1 MPPDLRPEVIGAGA
15 TQLGVALDEAQ
26 LARLAEFARLLA
38 RWNATHNLTAI
49 RGVDDMLTHHLLDS
63 LALVPHFVR
72 VTAGEAAARVL
83 DVGSGGGLPGIV
95 LAIAAPRARVT
106 LVDAVQKKC
115 AFLTQ
120 ARLELGLGNVEVVHG
135 RVEALLV
142 PPFDVIVSRAL
153 STLAQFVAW
162 TRHLLRPGGCWLA
175 MKGALPA
182 EELSELPP
190 DVRAEII
197 PLEVPGL
204 KQRRHLIE
212 VRTA

>member
-1 MPPDLRPEVIGAGA
+1 LPPDLRPEVIGAGA

-95 LAIAAPRARVT
+95 LAIAAPQARVT

-120 ARLELGLGNVEVVHG
+120 ARVELGLGNVEVVHG

-142 PPFDVIVSRAL
+142 PPFHVIVSRAL

-175 MKGALPA
+175 MKGALPT

>member
-26 LARLAEFARLLA
+26 LARLAAFASLLA

-49 RGVDDMLTHHLLDS
+49 RGADDMLTHHLLDS
-63 LALVPHFVR
+63 LALVPHFTR
-72 VTAGEAAARVL
+72 VTAGAAARVL
-83 DVGSGGGLPGIV
+83 DVGSGGGLPGMV
-95 LAIAAPRARVT
+95 LAIAAPQAGVT

-120 ARLELGLGNVEVVHG
+120 AQLELGLGNVEVVHG
-135 RVEALLV
+135 RVEALRV

-162 TRHLLRPGGCWLA
+162 TRHLLKPGGRWLA
-175 MKGALPA
+175 MKGVLPA

-190 DVRAEII
+190 DVCAEVV
-197 PLEVPGL
+197 PLQVPGL

-212 VRTA
+212 MRTT

>member
-1 MPPDLRPEVIGAGA
+1 MPPDLRTEDIGAGA

-26 LARLAEFARLLA
+26 LARLAAFARLLA
-38 RWNATHNLTAI
+38 RWNSTHNLTAI
-49 RGVDDMLTHHLLDS
+49 RGADEMLTHHLLDS
-63 LALVPHFVR
+63 LALVPRFVR
-72 VTAGEAAARVL
+72 VTAGEAARVI

-182 EELSELPP
+182 EELSELPA

-212 VRTA
+212 MRTA

>member
-120 ARLELGLGNVEVVHG
+120 ARVELGLGNVEVVHG

-212 VRTA
+212 MRTA